1 MGYHESSV
9 VDKILGTNSMNDMP
23 DRPKKRHKDYKRIIT
38 MKTLDTS
45 VYCEGLPYLV
55 KFNGD
60 PKGKGI
66 DNCDGRVGIC
76 IEASGGNLTFVF
88 VSGTYVHEKYIHK
101 VVSISCEYL
110 DSSKIEIIP
119 YWSDTEVLKLIDSVK
134 HDPDKFHGYSY
145 WNEEIQIYDQDNVEK
160 EKLNEYFRITID
172 GEVYPLLIPKFN
184 KDEQYDFNMDAL
196 QILEDKDLICLF
208 HIKRKH
214 LDEWKTYGDFK
225 IKVLHNPDGFQMF
238 HMLKTDDENME
249 LKDTWF
255 PGDILSNIKGIQIET
270 STLVK
275 EDTEDTNI
283 EKVEEI
289 ETENR
294 VSKKDEILLKE
305 IQQLV
310 DGFENKRFAIAS
322 LLATTIDIGCGV
334 GEKEGEKK
342 CANCPLTSYTCREIS
357 NRAKMLL
364 SDTCDEQT
372 ANEGNE

>member
-1 MGYHESSV
+1 MS
-9 VDKILGTNSMNDMP
+9 
-23 DRPKKRHKDYKRIIT
+23 DRSKKRHKDYKRIIT

-45 VYCEGLPYLV
+45 IYREGLPYLV

-66 DNCDGRVGIC
+66 DNCDGRPGIC

-88 VSGTYVHEKYIHK
+88 VSGTYVHEEYTHK
-101 VVSISCEYL
+101 VVSISCKYL
-110 DSSKIEIIP
+110 DNSKIEIIP

-160 EKLNEYFRITID
+160 
-172 GEVYPLLIPKFN
+172 
-184 KDEQYDFNMDAL
+184 
-196 QILEDKDLICLF
+196 
-208 HIKRKH
+208 
-214 LDEWKTYGDFK
+214 
-225 IKVLHNPDGFQMF
+225 
-238 HMLKTDDENME
+238 
-249 LKDTWF
+249 
-255 PGDILSNIKGIQIET
+255 
-270 STLVK
+270 
-275 EDTEDTNI
+275 
-283 EKVEEI
+283 VEET

-305 IQQLV
+305 IRQLV
-310 DGFENKRFAIAS
+310 DGFEDKRFAITS
-322 LLATTIDIGCGV
+322 LLATTIDIGCGI
-334 GEKEGEKK
+334 GEKDGEKK
-342 CANCPLTSYTCREIS
+342 CVNCPLTSYVCREIS